1 MSHHIGAA
9 TAAPMVFESRAG
21 LIFTSNAQSFL
32 LECAAIL
39 VARGVSVVWVDFAIL
54 AVIGLSSLISLIR
67 GFVKEALSLLTWFA
81 AFFVASNFYGDLAVF
96 FTFIADSLIRNG
108 VAIVVLFVATLILGS
123 IVNYVIATLV
133 DKTGLSGTDRLLGI
147 CFGAIRGVLIVSA
160 LLFFMD
166 TFTSAHTAIWWQKSQ
181 LIPQFGV
188 VVNWFFEFMKS
199 SSSFIK

>member
-1 MSHHIGAA
+1 
-9 TAAPMVFESRAG
+9 MVW
-21 LIFTSNAQSFL
+21 I
-32 LECAAIL
+32 
-39 VARGVSVVWVDFAIL
+39 DFAIL

-96 FTFIADSLIRNG
+96 FTSISDSLIRNG

-133 DKTGLSGTDRLLGI
+133 DKTGLSGTDRMLGI
-147 CFGAIRGVLIVSA
+147 CFGAIRGVLIVSS

-166 TFTSAHTAIWWQKSQ
+166 TFTSAHSAVWWQKSV
-181 LIPQFGV
+181 LIPEFGV

>member
-1 MSHHIGAA
+1 
-9 TAAPMVFESRAG
+9 MVW
-21 LIFTSNAQSFL
+21 I
-32 LECAAIL
+32 
-39 VARGVSVVWVDFAIL
+39 DFAIL

-96 FTFIADSLIRNG
+96 FTSISDSLIRNG

-123 IVNYVIATLV
+123 IVNYVITTLV
-133 DKTGLSGTDRLLGI
+133 DKTGLSGTDRMLGI

-166 TFTSAHTAIWWQKSQ
+166 TFTSAHSAVWWQKSV
-181 LIPQFGV
+181 LIPEFGV